1 MTASL
6 LFHDFETFGANPK
19 RDRPCQFAAIRTDE
33 DLNIIDEPKVWFSQP
48 GNDYLPHPMAC
59 LITGITPQQALA
71 QGMAEPEFARL
82 IHQQMSQPKTCTLG
96 YNSLRFDDEVTR
108 FMLYRNF
115 YDPYEREW
123 QHGNS
128 RWDLIDM
135 TRATYA
141 LRPDGIIW
149 PENEDGLPSFKLE
162 ALSKANGLTHSK
174 AHDALSDVEAT
185 IALAKLIRQHQP
197 KLYQFFFKLRRKQAV
212 AELIDIINLQ
222 PLVHTSSRF
231 SAAQGCTTYVVPM
244 AWHPVNKNAVVVVDL
259 NGDLTP
265 LLELDGQALV
275 ERLYTKTADLD
286 EGQSRLPVKLV
297 HINKCPILAPAK
309 TLGPERADA
318 LGIDRARCRD
328 NLELLKQHPEL
339 REKLGALFA
348 QEGDYPTP
356 DAEEALYSGF
366 ISDADKAAMALV
378 RENQDP
384 NRLSGIQ
391 FKDERLNTLLFR
403 YRARYFAQTLSEQE
417 QLRWQRYREEV
428 LMQGSRGFGLQEFM
442 VELEQLAE
450 ERAEDAKAMGILK
463 SLYQYAQSL

>member
-48 GNDYLPHPMAC
+48 SNDYLPHPMAC

-82 IHQQMSQPKTCTLG
+82 IHQQMSQPQTCTLG

-162 ALSKANGLTHSK
+162 SLSQANGLAHSK

-197 KLYQFFFKLRRKQAV
+197 KLYQFFSSCGASRQWPSLS
-212 AELIDIINLQ
+212 
-222 PLVHTSSRF
+222 TSSI
-231 SAAQGCTTYVVPM
+231 SSLWCIPPAAFRPPRAAPPM
-244 AWHPVNKNAVVVVDL
+244 W
-259 NGDLTP
+259 
-265 LLELDGQALV
+265 
-275 ERLYTKTADLD
+275 
-286 EGQSRLPVKLV
+286 
-297 HINKCPILAPAK
+297 CPWPGTRSIK
-309 TLGPERADA
+309 MRWWWW
-318 LGIDRARCRD
+318 
-328 NLELLKQHPEL
+328 
-339 REKLGALFA
+339 
-348 QEGDYPTP
+348 
-356 DAEEALYSGF
+356 
-366 ISDADKAAMALV
+366 ISMA
-378 RENQDP
+378 
-384 NRLSGIQ
+384 I
-391 FKDERLNTLLFR
+391 
-403 YRARYFAQTLSEQE
+403 
-417 QLRWQRYREEV
+417 
-428 LMQGSRGFGLQEFM
+428 
-442 VELEQLAE
+442 
-450 ERAEDAKAMGILK
+450 
-463 SLYQYAQSL
+463 